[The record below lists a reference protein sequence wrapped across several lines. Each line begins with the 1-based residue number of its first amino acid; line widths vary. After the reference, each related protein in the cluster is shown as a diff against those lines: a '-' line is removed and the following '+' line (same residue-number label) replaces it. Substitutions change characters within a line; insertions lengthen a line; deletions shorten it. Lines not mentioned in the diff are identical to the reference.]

1 MKKAQAKG
9 MKVRFKNGVVQY
21 IPFETLE
28 SYQKYHE
35 ELLFLVGGN
44 DIDEILEKDV
54 ELFEVVC
61 LKPGSPFR
69 ELFSNDID
77 MSPDKRY
84 LPKKEIERKLESGHH
99 VIVRGL
105 GEISNIEE
113 LAYRLPGAVN
123 PGAK

>member
-1 MKKAQAKG
+1 MKKAQAIKG

-35 ELLFLVGGN
+35 ELLFSAGGN
-44 DIDEILEKDV
+44 DIEEILEKDV

-61 LKPGSPFR
+61 LKQGSPFQH
-69 ELFSNDID
+69 LFSNDMD
-77 MSPDKRY
+77 MSPDKRC
-84 LPKKEIERKLESGHH
+84 LPKKELEKKLENGYH

-113 LAYRLPGAVN
+113 LR
-123 PGAK
+123 